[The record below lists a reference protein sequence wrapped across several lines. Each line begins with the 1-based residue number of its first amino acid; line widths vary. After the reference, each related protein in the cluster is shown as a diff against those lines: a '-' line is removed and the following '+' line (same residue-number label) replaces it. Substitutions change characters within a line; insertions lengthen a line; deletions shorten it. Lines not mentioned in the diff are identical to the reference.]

1 MRETHKFINFLLFF
15 SSLLT
20 SLLIIFILFFL
31 LSSGLKLF
39 KSISLKEFF
48 LNPVWNPTG
57 YFKREYGLL
66 PNLWGSFLV
75 TFLALI
81 IAIPVGIFSAI
92 FVSEELK
99 KISWLYNLIKGI
111 IELFA
116 AFPSVIIGFF
126 GLVYLAPLIQNLFSL
141 SSGLCVLNGG
151 IILALMCLPTI
162 ISICEAS
169 LSQVPLIYKE
179 AGYALGVSRFQTTLK
194 IVLPAAKSGIIAGI
208 LLGFGRAIGETMAML
223 MVLGNSPIIAKS
235 LFSPTRTLTTTIAI
249 EMGETAKNTPHFFAL
264 FMLGVILFIISFIV
278 NLIGNYIAQ
287 KRIKLVI

>member
-1 MRETHKFINFLLFF
+1 MKETHKFINFLLFF

-31 LSSGLKLF
+31 LSAGLKLF
-39 KSISLKEFF
+39 KSISPKEFF
-48 LNPVWNPTG
+48 FHPVWNPTG
-57 YFKREYGLL
+57 YFKNEYGLL
-66 PNLWGSFLV
+66 PNLWGSILV

-92 FVSEELK
+92 FLSEELK
-99 KISWLYNLIKGI
+99 KISWLYNLVKGI

-169 LSQVPLIYKE
+169 ISQVPLIYKE

-194 IVLPAAKSGIIAGI
+194 IVLPTAKSGIIAGI

-223 MVLGNSPIIAKS
+223 MVLGNSPITAKS

-278 NLIGNYIAQ
+278 NLIGNYFAQ
-287 KRIKLVI
+287 KRIKLII

>member
-1 MRETHKFINFLLFF
+1 MKESHKFINFLLFF
-15 SSLLT
+15 FSLLT
-20 SLLIIFILFFL
+20 SLLVVFILIFL
-31 LSSGLKLF
+31 LSSGVKLF
-39 KSISLKEFF
+39 KFISFKDFF
-48 LNPVWNPTG
+48 LNPIWNPTG
-57 YFKREYGLL
+57 YFRNDYGLL

-81 IAIPVGIFSAI
+81 IAIPFGISSAI
-92 FVSEELK
+92 FLSEELK
-99 KISWLYNLIKGI
+99 KISWLYNLVKGI

-126 GLVYLAPLIQNLFSL
+126 GLVYLAPLIQKIFSL

-169 LSQVPLIYKE
+169 ISAIPLIYKE
-179 AGYALGVSRFQTTLK
+179 ASYALGVSRFHTTLK

-208 LLGFGRAIGETMAML
+208 LLGFGRAIGETMAVL
-223 MVLGNSPIIAKS
+223 MVIGNSPIIAKS
-235 LFSPTRTLTTTIAI
+235 LFSPTRTLTATIAI

-264 FMLGVILFIISFIV
+264 FMLSIVLFIISFSV
-278 NLIGNYIAQ
+278 NLIGNYFGQ
-287 KRIKLVI
+287 RRPKLEI